1 MTVSVHNPDR
11 LHVQFKREAFVD
23 SALPSIALSVSA
35 RDALGGGA
43 AGDLQDPMVRP
54 LGQEAKLE
62 HA

>member
-23 SALPSIALSVSA
+23 SALQSIALSA
-35 RDALGGGA
+35 TDALGGGA
-43 AGDLQDPMVRP
+43 AGDLQDPIVRP

>member
-23 SALPSIALSVSA
+23 SALPSIALSA
-35 RDALGGGA
+35 TDALGEGA